1 MMALHKQTVTARVY
15 PSRRGRRRRR
25 RLALTSEG
33 RNHEKFTSV
42 SGVKL
47 TAAKTGL

>member
-15 PSRRGRRRRR
+15 PSRRGRRR

-47 TAAKTGL
+47 MAA